1 MDNKKR
7 DRCYSS
13 PTGHTPHRRPKRTP
27 LRQVRSNTALCD
39 PRSLPLATAE
49 VPAIQ
54 VTTAETN
61 DPSSFATAVHGTT
74 WTDDETRAL
83 LEFML
88 LYRPSDK
95 WPATK
100 NKQFWTSAAEFVELR
115 GNGRIRRSGRVPAP
129 H

>member
-1 MDNKKR
+1 M
-7 DRCYSS
+7 
-13 PTGHTPHRRPKRTP
+13 PRR
-27 LRQVRSNTALCD
+27 
-39 PRSLPLATAE
+39 LPLATAE

-54 VTTAETN
+54 VTTAETH

-83 LEFML
+83 LEFLL

-100 NKQFWTSAAEFVELR
+100 NQQFWTSAAEFVELR
-115 GNGRIRRSGRVPAP
+115 GNGRMRRSGRSPAP
-129 H
+129 HIHMHIILMMALCTQIALCPVAFLAV